1 MNYTIVVPDNIVVVD
16 GFAIFDIDMTGLDPN
31 LRVVQFN
38 DIAKEEEYFNGP
50 NIPITNINKYQF
62 IIDRYNIKKAEI
74 DNDNFIK
81 EMRST
86 TDPYFAMTPEEKQV
100 ALYNDIINF
109 TQKRLDDFAQTR
121 NYDGILS
128 AASYATSTNLK
139 FQTEGQYCV
148 DVRDLTWAKL
158 YEILAEIQAG
168 TRQAPNSF
176 SDIESELPVLSWP
189 V

>member
-1 MNYTIVVPDNIVVVD
+1 MNITIVVPDKTMIVD
-16 GFAIFDIDMTGLDPN
+16 GFCIFDIDMTGLPEN
-31 LRVVQFN
+31 LKVVQFN
-38 DIAKEEEYFNGP
+38 ETDKQEEFTDSP
-50 NIPITNINKYQF
+50 TIPLASFDKYQF
-62 IIDRYNIKKAEI
+62 MLDRFNIKKAAI
-74 DNDNFIK
+74 DNENFIQ

-100 ALYNDIINF
+100 ALYNDIIKF

-139 FQTEGQYCV
+139 FQIEGQYCV

-158 YEILAEIQAG
+158 YEILAEIHAG

>member
-1 MNYTIVVPDNIVVVD
+1 MNLTIIVPDNTVYIDGVAISGIDLTGIPDGLNAVQFTNNVKQEEYVD
-16 GFAIFDIDMTGLDPN
+16 GSVLPLTSYA
-31 LRVVQFN
+31 
-38 DIAKEEEYFNGP
+38 
-50 NIPITNINKYQF
+50 KYQT
-62 IIDRYNIKKAEI
+62 IIDRFNIKKAEI
-74 DNDNFIK
+74 DNFNFIR

-86 TDPYFAMTPEEKQV
+86 TDPYFSMTPEEKQV
-100 ALYNDIINF
+100 ALYNDIIKY
-109 TQKRLDDFAQTR
+109 TQRRLDEFAQTR

-128 AASYATSTNLK
+128 AASYATSLNER

>member
-1 MNYTIVVPDNIVVVD
+1 MDIVIVVPDKLMIVD
-16 GFAIFDIDMTGLDPN
+16 GFCIFDMDMNGLPNN
-31 LRVVQFN
+31 LRAVQFN
-38 DIAKEEEYFNGP
+38 SKSKHEEYENLP
-50 NIPITNINKYQF
+50 NVHIVDFNKYQF
-62 IIDRYNIKKAEI
+62 MLDRFNIRKAAI
-74 DNDNFIK
+74 DNENFIQ

-100 ALYNDIINF
+100 ALYNDIIKF

-139 FQTEGQYCV
+139 FQIEGQYCV

>member
-1 MNYTIVVPDNIVVVD
+1 
-16 GFAIFDIDMTGLDPN
+16 
-31 LRVVQFN
+31 
-38 DIAKEEEYFNGP
+38 
-50 NIPITNINKYQF
+50 
-62 IIDRYNIKKAEI
+62 
-74 DNDNFIK
+74 
-81 EMRST
+81 
-86 TDPYFAMTPEEKQV
+86 MTPEEKQV
-100 ALYNDIINF
+100 ALYKDVIKF
-109 TQKRLDDFAQTR
+109 TQKRLDDIAQTR

-139 FQTEGQYCV
+139 FKTEGQYCV

-158 YEILAEIQAG
+158 YELLAEIQAG